1 MCLCKG
7 GNYKGFP
14 IGFLIPAANNE
25 FILCSLF
32 CWGARAPLGDLIQCL
47 SAPGPSEYIL
57 NEIFSNLDNRWA
69 QLFKEESLGSDI
81 SYKKHCFSVFESS
94 RSQSYL
100 FWALWFRVP
109 WKRPSK
115 WQGQVFLC
123 GEGDYSPRF
132 ERYYLYLL
140 PRTKPLPN
148 SHIGSHIAPK
158 CNHTISST
166 AAISFP
172 NIVYLV
178 FILEQFSGVRF
189 LPVKAL
195 AFPLPDSK
203 WIIYG
208 LISEI
213 DINWC

>member
-7 GNYKGFP
+7 GNYNGFP

-32 CWGARAPLGDLIQCL
+32 CWSAGAPLRDSIQHPP
-47 SAPGPSEYIL
+47 APGPSKYIL
-57 NEIFSNLDNRWA
+57 NEMSYYLDNRWA
-69 QLFKEESLGSDI
+69 HLFKEEALRPDTNHKEHCLQSVWELQRAVLPLLSTLVQGALEETFQMTQASLSVWGGLQPEVQATTYI
-81 SYKKHCFSVFESS
+81 SCLEPNLYQNHI
-94 RSQSYL
+94 L
-100 FWALWFRVP
+100 VP
-109 WKRPSK
+109 VLQPK
-115 WQGQVFLC
+115 
-123 GEGDYSPRF
+123 YS
-132 ERYYLYLL
+132 
-140 PRTKPLPN
+140 
-148 SHIGSHIAPK
+148 
-158 CNHTISST
+158 HTISSM
-166 AAISFP
+166 AAIPFP

-178 FILEQFSGVRF
+178 FILEQLSGVRF

-195 AFPLPDSK
+195 TFPLPDSK